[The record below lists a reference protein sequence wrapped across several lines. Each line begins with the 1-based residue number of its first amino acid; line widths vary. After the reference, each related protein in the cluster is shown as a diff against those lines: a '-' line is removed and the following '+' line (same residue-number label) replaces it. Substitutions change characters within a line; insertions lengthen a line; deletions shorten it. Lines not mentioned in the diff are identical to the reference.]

1 MLNPSSHTTPSA
13 CTCSLTMALA
23 AGARQYGAQI
33 AMPVTVQGLQQVGDG
48 WRVET
53 SSGVVNARNVVNS
66 AGFWAEEVGRLAGQ

>member
-1 MLNPSSHTTPSA
+1 
-13 CTCSLTMALA
+13 MALA